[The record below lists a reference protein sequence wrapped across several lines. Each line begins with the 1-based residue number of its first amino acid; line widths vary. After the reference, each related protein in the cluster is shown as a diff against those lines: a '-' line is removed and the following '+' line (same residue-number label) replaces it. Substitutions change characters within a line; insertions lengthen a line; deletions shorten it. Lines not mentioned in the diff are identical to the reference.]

1 MSDQELLDRL
11 DRIEALARLSA
22 KDALDINDV
31 ALLTGYSVNYIHS
44 LTSGK
49 KIPHYKQGNFLRFS
63 KKEIEEWLLQN
74 KVKTVEET
82 DREADRVCQR
92 LKQLNKNKP

>member
-22 KDALDINDV
+22 KDALDINEV

-63 KKEIEEWLLQN
+63 KKEIEKWLLQN

>member
-22 KDALDINDV
+22 KDALDINEV